1 MQSHVICIDDE
12 LWDIIEDGIGIIVD
26 VEGMVVDRKSL
37 TEDQRKIYRKHHI
50 AHGILVEVLPHSEY
64 TKIVDKSTTKTIFE

>member
-1 MQSHVICIDDE
+1 
-12 LWDIIEDGIGIIVD
+12 LWDIIEDGVGIIVD
-26 VEGMVVDRKSL
+26 VKGMVVDRKSL

-50 AHGILVEVLPHSEY
+50 AHGILVEVFPHSEY